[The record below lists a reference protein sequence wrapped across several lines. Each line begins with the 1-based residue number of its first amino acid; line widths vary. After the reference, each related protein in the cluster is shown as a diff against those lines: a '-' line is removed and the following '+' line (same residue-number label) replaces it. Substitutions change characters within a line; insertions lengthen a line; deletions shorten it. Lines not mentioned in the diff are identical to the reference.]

1 MAPRRNIIVYMI
13 LISPLVIFF
22 LSLFVGAYHLSPGR
36 IMEIISKKIISPGLS
51 FTEQSILFD
60 IRIPRIMLALI
71 TGCALSVASAC
82 FQGAFRNPLVS
93 EYILGVS
100 AGAAFGASLSIA
112 FLGNMF
118 PVQPAAFLGAILAVL
133 MTYYIAKVRGET
145 TTISLVLA
153 GIITTAVFTGGSY
166 IIRYFAEPERL
177 HVLIV
182 WLMGSFANASW
193 DDVIQSAPI
202 VIAGTTVLFLLRWR
216 LNVLSM
222 GDEDA
227 KSLGMNVEKMRL
239 VFIGVSSLVTA
250 ATICLVGIIGWVG
263 LMVPHIV
270 RMLIG
275 SDNRK
280 VIPVSAALGASLMV
294 AADNLVR
301 MSSGIEL
308 PVGVLT
314 TLAGAPFF
322 AYLIRKNKG
331 SLWG

>member
-1 MAPRRNIIVYMI
+1 M
-13 LISPLVIFF
+13 IFF
-22 LSLFVGAYHLSPGR
+22 LSLFVGAYHIPPWQ
-36 IMEIISKKIISPGLS
+36 IVEIIFDKIASPHLS

-60 IRIPRIMLALI
+60 IRIPRIILALI

-112 FLGNMF
+112 FLGGLF
-118 PVQPAAFLGAILAVL
+118 PVQPAAFLGAVIAVI
-133 MTYYIAKVRGET
+133 MTYYIAKVKGET
-145 TTISLVLA
+145 STISLVLA

-202 VIAGTTVLFLLRWR
+202 VIAGTTLLFILRWR
-216 LNVLSM
+216 LNILSM

-227 KSLGMNVEKMRL
+227 KTLGMDVEKMRL
-239 VFIGVSSLVTA
+239 VFIGTSSLVTA
-250 ATICLVGIIGWVG
+250 ATVCLVGIIGWVG

-280 VIPVSAALGASLMV
+280 VIPVSAALGATLMV

-314 TLAGAPFF
+314 TMVGAPFF
-322 AYLIRKNKG
+322 AYLVRKNKG